1 MRDGKQVTRDGHKE
15 IQEGTK
21 RTTISWKYVYYKEK
35 ETQILESQREDKK
48 EKEY

>member
-21 RTTISWKYVYYKEK
+21 RTTIFWKYVF
-35 ETQILESQREDKK
+35 LQRERDADFR
-48 EKEY
+48 EPERR